1 MKYAILGL
9 VAAAAWYGAPPVR
22 EADADIPAVQQ
33 QDDRFQ
39 WAGRLAAGKA
49 LEIRGINGT
58 ITATAASGDRA
69 EVTAVKS
76 GDDDDPRDVRI
87 EVVEHD
93 GGVTI
98 CAVYPGRDNRCQ
110 PGGGR
115 MNVRDN
121 DVEVDFTVRVPAG
134 VRFDGNNVNGGVEA
148 RDLTG
153 PISLHTVNGGI
164 RLSTATGDAEANTV
178 NGGIT
183 AEVRAHGDRPLRF
196 NTVNG
201 SITLTLPRG
210 LGADFDA
217 ETVNGGIESDFAV
230 TVQGR
235 MNPRHLTGRIGEGGR
250 RIEMK
255 TVNGGIRLRQLP

>member
-1 MKYAILGL
+1 MRAVILGL
-9 VAAAAWYGAPPVR
+9 VAAAAWYGTPPVR
-22 EADADIPAVQQ
+22 HADADVPAVEQ

-39 WAGRLAAGKA
+39 WAGRLAAGKT
-49 LEIRGINGT
+49 LEVRGINGT
-58 ITATAASGDRA
+58 ITATAGTGDRA

-98 CAVYPGRDNRCQ
+98 CAVYPGRNNRCQ
-110 PGGGR
+110 PGGGQ

-134 VRFDGNNVNGGVEA
+134 VRFAGHNVNGGVEA
-148 RDLTG
+148 RDLAG
-153 PISLHTVNGGI
+153 PVSLHTVNGGV

-178 NGGIT
+178 NGSIN
-183 AEVRAHGDRPLRF
+183 AEVRALGERPLSF
-196 NTVNG
+196 HTVNG
-201 SITLTLPRG
+201 SIAVAVPRG
-210 LGADFDA
+210 FNGEFDA
-217 ETVNGGIESDFAV
+217 QTVNGGIESDFAI

-235 MNPRHLTGRIGEGGR
+235 MDPRHLTGRIGEGGR
-250 RIEMK
+250 RLELK
-255 TVNGGIRLRQLP
+255 TVNGSIRLRQLP